1 MKAWEEFESK
11 IAALPQFEPNVI
23 KLRRVYVSAAV
34 ECEVDKQGRVLVPN
48 SLRDHA
54 MLKKDVLWAGMGQ
67 MVELWAREKWDDV
80 QSMTANERAEF
91 RRAVA
96 EQLIVELPQ
105 CKLRTLLLP
114 IILAQLENLHLPQR
128 VIEVLGIVRPA
139 YGFLFRRLRF
149 VVAVVLKKLRPF
161 VHAHPLGVH
170 LDRDAKPAK
179 TEERFVRLG

>member
-1 MKAWEEFESK
+1 MFRGHFEHAIDAKGRTSLPSRFRDVLAPTGDARLVLTPSPFDACLHLFPMKAWEEFEAK

-96 EQLIVELPQ
+96 EQLRI
-105 CKLRTLLLP
+105 
-114 IILAQLENLHLPQR
+114 
-128 VIEVLGIVRPA
+128 
-139 YGFLFRRLRF
+139 
-149 VVAVVLKKLRPF
+149 
-161 VHAHPLGVH
+161 
-170 LDRDAKPAK
+170 
-179 TEERFVRLG
+179 